1 MKPQRLLALAAT
13 LALASVS
20 TAAAQRTALEVADQT
35 TPTCAETGVQR
46 VAVMVP
52 PGKTRE
58 EIGTTVAQGGLFP
71 EGTQVV
77 ILNLGEYT
85 PIQNQDEFNRHMN
98 LVLIRFLDEGTKID
112 GTLSVLLTVDENGVV
127 TEAAPHT
134 GNSHV
139 DRMVG
144 NAWKTAR
151 FAPYTLGGCRMRAWV
166 SVPLTVSSDWS
177 LEQRSVEMR
186 SATTAP

>member
-1 MKPQRLLALAAT
+1 MKPQQLLALGAT

-20 TAAAQRTALEVADQT
+20 TVRAQRTALEETGQT

-58 EIGTTVAQGGLFP
+58 EIGTAVAQGGLFP

-85 PIQNQDEFNRHMN
+85 PMQNQDEFSRRMH
-98 LVLIRFLDEGTKID
+98 LVLTRFLDEGTKID

-127 TEAAPHT
+127 TQAAPHT

-151 FAPYTLGGCRMRAWV
+151 FAPYAIGGCRMKAWV

-177 LEQRSVEMR
+177 LERRSVEMR
-186 SATTAP
+186 PATTTP